1 MFYSGLGDLIEF
13 MLKVTERSYNH
24 YNECIIEGMCNIL
37 QNHDSIY
44 RTLSHEIAKAE
55 AFIVK
60 NCPPTVMEKFILTA
74 ALDKNCTDGD
84 LALLL

>member
-13 MLKVTERSYNH
+13 MLKVTERS

-55 AFIVK
+55 AFIAK
-60 NCPPTVMEKFILTA
+60 NCSPTVI
-74 ALDKNCTDGD
+74 
-84 LALLL
+84 